1 MMSTTK
7 NKQAITVGFF
17 ITIGLVIL
25 IVGIFTLGGQKKTFS
40 SSISVTAV
48 FNNVNGLQKGNN
60 VWFSG
65 VKIGTVKSLDFYGTS
80 QVKVNLHIDRKAH
93 EFIRKDA
100 RAKISAEGLIGNK
113 LVVIYGGTQ
122 QAGAIE
128 GGENLQVDEAL
139 SPDELLATLQSNNK
153 NLADITA
160 DFKVVS
166 KRLVEGQGTLGA
178 LLRDDTLYRNLQVTI
193 TSLRATV
200 ANLQTAARH
209 SEQFTGSMADYTAR
223 LKTPGTLAG
232 DLVTDTV
239 IMTNLRTA
247 MEQINLASA
256 STAAF
261 MHTLDNAG
269 EKLEESNNAAGMLLN
284 DEKTAKD
291 LRSTLQYLN
300 SSSQRLDENLEA
312 LQHSFLFRG
321 YFRRKAKREARE
333 AKDSV
338 RKITAA
344 QY

>member
-1 MMSTTK
+1 MSTTK

-338 RKITAA
+338 RKINAA